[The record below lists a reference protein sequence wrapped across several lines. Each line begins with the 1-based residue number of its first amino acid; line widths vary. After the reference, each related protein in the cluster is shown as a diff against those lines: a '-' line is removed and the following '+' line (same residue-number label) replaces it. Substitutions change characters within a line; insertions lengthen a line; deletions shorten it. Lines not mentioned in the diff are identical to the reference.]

1 MKLAPPSTPQTQTVT
16 ALSIPQVLRGLAS
29 QGTPIPTG
37 FAALDRQCRGGG
49 IPPGRV
55 VLIGGPPEAGKTTLL
70 CQIVNHLALKY
81 PVFCLFKDEGRDQA
95 VVRIAQQLGYPRE
108 LLEAG
113 DESTVEKVEE
123 RLAMA
128 GTVLE
133 FADPDEPGMSL
144 EAAIDEMAIRMPSKD
159 GGPRVLA
166 IDSVQTVLPWKKEN
180 ADNERTQLIELMD
193 AARPAAREENL
204 LILMTSQVSRGF
216 YQSKDV
222 SARSNASAAFL
233 GSSRME
239 FGADVAIVLHPPN
252 QDGVS
257 RCEVTKNRLRIGATT
272 PFSVRMN
279 YADARLVEVDGGG
292 AEEEADTKARGLVDE
307 AKHKIVEIL
316 KLHRGG
322 LKGPTLFDLC
332 GGKRAYHLSARGQLL
347 SPPNPVI
354 FAETE
359 GRWPIF
365 KLTLSE

>member
-1 MKLAPPSTPQTQTVT
+1 MKLTPPAPQQSQTIT

-29 QGTPIPTG
+29 QGKPIPTG
-37 FAALDRQCRGGG
+37 FPPLDRQCRGGG

-70 CQIVNHLALKY
+70 CQMVNHLALTM

-113 DESTVEKVEE
+113 DEDTVARVEE
-123 RLAMA
+123 RLSMA
-128 GTVLE
+128 GAVME

-144 EAAIDEMAIRMPSKD
+144 EAAIDEMAVRMPSD

-257 RCEVTKNRLRIGATT
+257 RCEVTKNRLRVGPTT

-279 YADARLVEVDGGG
+279 YADARIVEVDGAG
-292 AEEEADTKARGLVDE
+292 AEEESEKKARASVDD
-307 AKHKIVEIL
+307 AKRKIVETL
-316 KLHRGG
+316 KQHRGG
-322 LKGPTLFDLC
+322 LKGTALFELC
-332 GGKRAYHLSARGQLL
+332 GGTRSTHLSARAALL
-347 SPPNPVI
+347 SPPNPVV

-359 GRWPIF
+359 GRWPIY
-365 KLTLSE
+365 KMTLSE